1 MRQHI
6 LWRGAIHRARA
17 QPRPNAPVGEQRSAQ
32 HSTTLLSGEP
42 ETTNVCCDDCGSAAE
57 MGGGALLACRG
68 GRSAPS
74 SFQTANKG
82 SLCREVKLNRGN
94 AMQLASQE
102 A

>member
-1 MRQHI
+1 
-6 LWRGAIHRARA
+6 
-17 QPRPNAPVGEQRSAQ
+17 
-32 HSTTLLSGEP
+32 
-42 ETTNVCCDDCGSAAE
+42 

-82 SLCREVKLNRGN
+82 SLFREVKLNRGN